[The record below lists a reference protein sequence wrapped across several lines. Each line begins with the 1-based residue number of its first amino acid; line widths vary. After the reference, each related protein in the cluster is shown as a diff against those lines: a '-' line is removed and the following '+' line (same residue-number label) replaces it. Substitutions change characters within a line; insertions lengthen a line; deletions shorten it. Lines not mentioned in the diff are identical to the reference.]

1 MKLLEFVK
9 RIYEKF
15 NRHDCF
21 GLSAEISYQSLF
33 SMFPFILL
41 LVSIA
46 GLLSKYSGIQAQFFV
61 LIYDFAPPMAID
73 FINSAIVDMVG
84 SNSLGV
90 FGLSLLITIWAGST
104 VMDSTIKAFDRIYEV
119 EESRSFFRRK
129 IVSMVLLIVAVF
141 LFILS
146 TLFVFI
152 GDTIL
157 EWVGGGNLPLEM
169 LQVAGTFILV
179 TLNILLLNRFA
190 PNINRPLHRLLPGA
204 AFFSFVWILA
214 TYIFRFYVR
223 NFGRYSVIYGSIGG
237 IIVLLTWIYIT
248 AILLLIG
255 ALINSILIQ
264 SKGE

>member
-1 MKLLEFVK
+1 MKLTEFVK

-15 NRHDCF
+15 IRHDCF

-33 SMFPFILL
+33 SMFPFLLL

-46 GLLSKYSGIQAQFFV
+46 GLLSKYSGIQAQFFT
-61 LIYDFAPPMAID
+61 LIYDFAPPMAVD
-73 FINSAIVDMVG
+73 FINSAIVDMLG

-90 FGLSLLITIWAGST
+90 FSLSLLVTLWAGST

-146 TLFVFI
+146 TIFVFI

-157 EWVGGGNLPLEM
+157 GFMGGNPLF
-169 LQVAGTFILV
+169 LQSLQIIGVFILV
-179 TLNILLLNRFA
+179 TFNILLLNRFA
-190 PNINRPLHRLLPGA
+190 PNTNFHPSKLLPGA
-204 AFFSFVWILA
+204 LFFSFIWILA
-214 TYIFRFYVR
+214 TYTFRFYVT

>member
-15 NRHDCF
+15 KRHDCF

-33 SMFPFILL
+33 SLFPFLLL
-41 LVSIA
+41 LVSA
-46 GLLSKYSGIQAQFFV
+46 VGLMAQFSGIQTEFFA
-61 LIYDFAPPMAID
+61 LIYDFAPPMAVD
-73 FINSAIVDMVG
+73 FINSAIVDVIG

-90 FGLSLLITIWAGST
+90 FSFSLLITLWAGST
-104 VMDSTIKAFDRIYEV
+104 VMDSLIKAFDRIYEV
-119 EESRSFFRRK
+119 EESRSFLRRK

-146 TLFVFI
+146 TIIVFI

-157 EWVGGGNLPLEM
+157 EWTGGATLFLEL
-169 LQVAGTFILV
+169 LQVAGAFILV
-179 TLNILLLNRFA
+179 TLNILLLNRFV
-190 PNINRPLHRLLPGA
+190 PNINLPLHRLLPGA
-204 AFFSFVWILA
+204 AFFSFIWILA
-214 TYIFRFYVR
+214 TYIFRFYVE

-237 IIVLLTWIYIT
+237 IIVLLTWVYIT
-248 AILLLIG
+248 AILLLLG
-255 ALINSILIQ
+255 ALINFTLIQ

>member
-1 MKLLEFVK
+1 MEFVK

-33 SMFPFILL
+33 SMFPFLLL
-41 LVSIA
+41 LVSIV

-73 FINSAIVDMVG
+73 FINSAIVDMIG
-84 SNSLGV
+84 SNSIGI
-90 FGLSLLITIWAGST
+90 FGLSLLITLWAGST

-119 EESRSFFRRK
+119 EESRSFLRRK
-129 IVSMVLLIVAVF
+129 IFSMVLLIVAVS
-141 LFILS
+141 LFMLS
-146 TLFVFI
+146 TMFVFI

-157 EWVGGGNLPLEM
+157 GWAGGGNLPLEL
-169 LQVAGTFILV
+169 LQVAGTFVLV
-179 TLNILLLNRFA
+179 TLNILLLNRFV
-190 PNINRPLHRLLPGA
+190 PNINRPFHRLLPGA

-214 TYIFRFYVR
+214 TYVFRFYVR

-237 IIVLLTWIYIT
+237 IIVLLTWVYIT
-248 AILLLIG
+248 AVLLLLG
-255 ALINSILIQ
+255 ALINSVIIQ
-264 SKGE
+264 SKGK